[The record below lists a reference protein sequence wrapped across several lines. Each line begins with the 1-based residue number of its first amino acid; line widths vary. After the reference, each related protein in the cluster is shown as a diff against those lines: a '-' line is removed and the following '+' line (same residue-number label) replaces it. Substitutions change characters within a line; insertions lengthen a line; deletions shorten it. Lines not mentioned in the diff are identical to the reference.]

1 MRKRVTVAAGKST
14 NNKLTAALWLWAAA
28 TLAWGAAHSIAIH
41 PGSDAASSWF
51 SLNLQHTAH
60 AQPPSKDAPAAIDF
74 DRDIAPLLARRCLEC
89 HDANEKKGGLDL
101 TRRATAL
108 QGGESGTPA
117 LSDKPLDG
125 TLWQRVSADEMPP
138 KKPLA
143 ANEKQLLERWLTGGA
158 RWGTDPIN
166 PVRYSSERRGG
177 SDWWAL
183 QPLQRV
189 AAPTPVAS
197 NPAAPRSPS
206 SIAASRGTVDAFI
219 RATLQTKSLTPSVE
233 ADRRVLARRLSFD
246 LIGLPPT
253 PELVDE
259 FLADAAPDAYER
271 LVDRLLASPHYGE
284 RWARHWLDVAHFG
297 ESDGFEYDRLR
308 PNAWPYRDWVIRA
321 FNEDLSYDEFIAL
334 QVAGDLLRP
343 NDPQAIIATG
353 FLVGGAFDGLTP
365 AGETMRQIMRQDE
378 LEDLVGIVGQSFVG
392 LTVQCARC
400 HDHKFDAI
408 TQQDY
413 YRLASALS
421 GVRRGERPLPV
432 ANEQSQSLDEQ
443 ITRLTQRQRELDD
456 RARRA
461 VLTRR
466 QKQPVAQRP
475 LAPQPLAAWEF
486 TKSLQDQVG
495 TLHATLQ
502 GAAKREAVGLILD
515 GQDAYA
521 ATPTLPQNLTEKTLI
536 AVAQLSN
543 LTQRGGGLISVQT
556 TDGGLFDAIVFGEQN
571 PAHWMAG
578 SNGFSRTQFFQGT
591 EELQAKERPVHVAI
605 TYHKNGQITG
615 YVDGRPYGKPYQTS
629 LQTYEASKTQVV
641 FGLRH
646 SPVGG
651 NRMLAGTL
659 LRAALY
665 DRALAAEEIAAA
677 AAHQSD
683 YVTEAE
689 LLAELSETERG
700 ERAAIG
706 PQLTAIRDQLERRRT
721 GKVFAITPQNA
732 PVTHVLRRGNPLQP
746 ADAVSAG
753 ALSSLIGLSADFA
766 LPPDAPEAQRRQRLA
781 QWLAHP
787 DNALTART
795 LANRLWHYHFGAG
808 LVPTP
813 NDLGFSGGPPSHPEL
828 LDWLAAELRVGG
840 QSIKHLQR
848 ILVTSST
855 FRQSSAPRAEA
866 TAVDADNRWLW
877 RMPTRRLEAELVRD
891 AVLAVAGQLNQ
902 QMNGPGYQDFR
913 PFLRGGTQFYEPLDP
928 EGPAYQRRSIYR
940 TWARGGHNQLLDTF
954 DCPDP
959 SMSTPRR
966 SVTTTPLQALSLL
979 NNSFILRMSD
989 AFASDLQ
996 RASGT
1001 ASAASGGEA
1010 KPVATEPL
1018 VTELFRRAW
1027 GRSPRE
1033 DERKLAVEFAELHG
1047 LPALCRVI
1055 LNSNAFVY
1063 VE

>member
-1 MRKRVTVAAGKST
+1 
-14 NNKLTAALWLWAAA
+14 
-28 TLAWGAAHSIAIH
+28 
-41 PGSDAASSWF
+41 
-51 SLNLQHTAH
+51 
-60 AQPPSKDAPAAIDF
+60 
-74 DRDIAPLLARRCLEC
+74 
-89 HDANEKKGGLDL
+89 
-101 TRRATAL
+101 
-108 QGGESGTPA
+108 
-117 LSDKPLDG
+117 PLDG

-495 TLHATLQ
+495 ALHATLQ

-536 AVAQLSN
+536 AVVQLSN

-651 NRMLAGTL
+651 NRLLAGTL

-683 YVTEAE
+683 YITEAE

-746 ADAVSAG
+746 ADAVTAG
-753 ALSSLIGLSADFA
+753 ALSDLNGLSAAVA

-1001 ASAASGGEA
+1001 AAAASGGEA

-1027 GRSPRE
+1027 GRSP
-1033 DERKLAVEFAELHG
+1033 
-1047 LPALCRVI
+1047 
-1055 LNSNAFVY
+1055 
-1063 VE
+1063 